1 MRRRFS
7 VLFLLALAL
16 GIYVGTSAWPALLD
30 DADSAHAVA
39 AREILQ
45 TGNWTVLHINGVRYL
60 EKPPFHYWLVAASYA
75 LFGPSTFSTRLPL
88 ALAVVGLVLV
98 AYAFGRHFFG
108 ERAGFYSG
116 LVMCTSAGVFLFTRI
131 MIPDAIYALEFLA
144 AFYLFLRAWTGTLS
158 PRWGYWGAAAM
169 IALAVL
175 TRSLV
180 GVVFPVAILGLFLL
194 LSGQWKRWRELP
206 LVSSTLIFLAIALPW
221 HILAELRVPHH
232 PADFFWFYF
241 LNEQVFR
248 ALGWR
253 YPADYSTVPLGI
265 WLALHLV
272 WFFPW
277 SFFLPYALA
286 ELPRLATWRKLNAEG
301 QARLLLFIWVAFILA
316 FFSWTKSRMEYYS
329 WGAWPAIAILL
340 GLGLARAEEQR
351 RRWLVRLQAG
361 LALAGVVVAALL
373 GAMLWV
379 SRNVRPGADISALL
393 HQQNPALYRLSMTD
407 FLELT
412 PQSFADLRLPSALTA
427 LCLLVGFGAA
437 WLLRKRGRALAA
449 NLAVACTM
457 AAFLFC
463 ADLGYRVFEPHLS
476 SRPLADVILKYLRP
490 GDQIAIYGEFEGASS
505 VGFYTGRRI
514 LLYNGCYNGLAWGSH
529 YADAPKVFLDDHTF
543 PPLWDSPTRV
553 FLIVPKDEEQA
564 ALVRLP
570 PDSTYLLREIARKA
584 IYTNHPLAPNEHTL
598 AELGIHIGYGLPPRL
613 SESDPLA
620 HPPRAPA
627 GGS

>member
-1 MRRRFS
+1 MRKRFS

-16 GIYVGTSAWPALLD
+16 GIYVGTAAWPALLD

-45 TGNWTVLHINGVRYL
+45 TGNWAVLHIDGVRYL
-60 EKPPFHYWLVAASYA
+60 EKPPFHYWLVASSYA

-88 ALAVVGLVLV
+88 ALAVAGLVLM

-108 ERAGFYSG
+108 ERSGFYAG
-116 LVMCTSAGVFLFTRI
+116 LVMCTSIGVFLFTRI
-131 MIPDAIYALEFLA
+131 MIPDAIYALEFTV
-144 AFYLFLRAWTGTLS
+144 AFYLFLRAWTGSLS
-158 PRWGYWGAAAM
+158 PRLGYWGAAAM
-169 IALAVL
+169 MALAFL

-180 GVVFPVAILGLFLL
+180 GIVFPVLILGLFLV

-206 LVSSTLIFLAIALPW
+206 LISSTLIFLAIALPW
-221 HILAELRVPHH
+221 HILAELRVPRH

-253 YPADYSTVPLGI
+253 YPADYAAVPLGT

-277 SFFLPYALA
+277 SFFLPYALL
-286 ELPRLATWRKLNAEG
+286 ELPRPKTWRNASPEG
-301 QARLLLFIWVAFILA
+301 QARLLLFIWAAFILA

-340 GLGLARAEEQR
+340 GLGLARAEER
-351 RRWLVRLQAG
+351 HRRWLVRLQAG
-361 LALAGVVVAALL
+361 LALAGVAVAAIL
-373 GAMLWV
+373 GSMLWV
-379 SRNVRPGADISALL
+379 SRNIHSGGDITALL
-393 HQQNPALYRLSMTD
+393 HEQNPALYRLSMTD

-412 PQSFADLRLPSALTA
+412 PRSFADLRLPAALA
-427 LCLLVGFGAA
+427 AVCMLLGLGAA
-437 WLLRKRGRALAA
+437 WVLRRRRRALAA
-449 NLAVACTM
+449 NLILACMMAV
-457 AAFLFC
+457 FFFC
-463 ADLGYRVFEPHLS
+463 ANLGYRVFEPHLS
-476 SRPLADVILKYLRP
+476 SRPLTNVILRYLRP
-490 GDQIAIYGEFEGASS
+490 GDRIAIYGEFEGASS

-514 LLYNGCYNGLAWGSH
+514 LLYNGRYNGLAWGS
-529 YADAPKVFLDDHTF
+529 YYPDAPKIFLNDHTF
-543 PPLWDSPTRV
+543 PALWSSSTRV
-553 FLIVPKDEEQA
+553 FLIVPKDKQRL

-570 PDSTYLLREIARKA
+570 PASTYLLQEIAEKT
-584 IYTNHPLAPNEHTL
+584 IYTNHPVAPGEPSL
-598 AELGIHIGYGLPPRL
+598 AELGIRMGYGLPPGLR
-613 SESDPLA
+613 EPA
-620 HPPRAPA
+620 PQPPG